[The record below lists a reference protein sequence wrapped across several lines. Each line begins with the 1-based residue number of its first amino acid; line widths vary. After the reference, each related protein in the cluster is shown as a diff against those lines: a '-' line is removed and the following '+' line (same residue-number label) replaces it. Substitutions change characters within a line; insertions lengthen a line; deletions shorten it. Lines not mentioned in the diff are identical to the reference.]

1 MSNNLKPRKPFEV
14 ALKDFLDMAKDQPQN
29 RIIRYFLEQIVT
41 HSDICDQ
48 GSVLI
53 YDSTTRQLR
62 TYDKSNNSHSL
73 AKWPKDEVTFENDTG
88 LAWLAFRKRTPLFTK
103 CAKQHPEFESLPDSD
118 IGSMYCLPVFRKN
131 DLTPFSIISFHN
143 PDGKEVIR
151 DDART
156 KMEIAVS
163 VLESQ
168 LALSQ
173 TPLVASEKVFIVH
186 GHDDRFRNEL
196 ESILQNKV
204 EYVVIQALARTGQ
217 DLLSFLEEKIR
228 DCVAGFVLLT
238 PDDEG
243 RLYKFAEPLR
253 QRARQ
258 NVIFEGGYLTALFR
272 GKNRICFL
280 QKGDIEVP
288 SDLNG
293 LLMERFPERIDP
305 ERILL
310 TLEEWGLGS
319 TPSESEGGARHQ
331 KAQGLQSIA
340 AQ

>member
-1 MSNNLKPRKPFEV
+1 MV
-14 ALKDFLDMAKDQPQN
+14 
-29 RIIRYFLEQIVT
+29 
-41 HSDICDQ
+41 
-48 GSVLI
+48 
-53 YDSTTRQLR
+53 YDPTAQQLR
-62 TYDKSNNSHSL
+62 TYDKANNSHSM
-73 AKWPKDEVTFENDTG
+73 AKWPKEEVKFEIDSG

-103 CAKQHPEFESLPDSD
+103 SAKQHPEFKELEDSN
-118 IGSMYCLPVFRKN
+118 IGSMYCLPVFRKD
-131 DLTPFSIISFHN
+131 DLFPFSIVSFHN
-143 PDGKEVIR
+143 PEGKEIIT
-151 DDART
+151 DDVQT
-156 KMEIAVS
+156 KMEVAVS
-163 VLESQ
+163 ILESQ
-168 LALSQ
+168 LALSP

-186 GHDDRFRNEL
+186 GHDDSFRNEL
-196 ESILQNKV
+196 ESILKNKV

-217 DLLSFLEEKIR
+217 GLLTFLEEKIR

-243 RLYKFAEPLR
+243 RLYKFGEPLR

-272 GKNRICFL
+272 RKNRICFL

-293 LLMERFPERIDP
+293 LLMERFPERIDA

-319 TPSESEGGARHQ
+319 TPSESTGDARRG
-331 KAQGLQSIA
+331 GLQGIA